1 MTTHGEGSPDGGER
15 ARRIDTS
22 RPSVS
27 RVYDALLGGKDN
39 FRADREVR
47 DRLLAID
54 PQMGRAS
61 WDLRE
66 FLIRVTRFL
75 AGQVG
80 VTQFLDCSVALPST
94 ENVHEVAQRLHRESS
109 VVYVSHDPVVLAHG
123 RALLADNDRTH
134 MAEADYR
141 LPRQVIEHPTVA
153 KYIDFEQPV
162 ALYQVGTMRYVPD
175 EWDPVGIMAGYIDAL
190 PSGSCLA
197 LAHLLDPGPQHEL
210 HELARTVR
218 QVAREYGM
226 GSFSRSREKILAML
240 DGLELLEPGLV
251 PLADW
256 WPDGPRLRPLAPM
269 QRLALG
275 AVGRKP

>member
-1 MTTHGEGSPDGGER
+1 MTTHGEDTPDGGDG

-22 RPSVS
+22 GPSVS

-47 DRLLAID
+47 DKLLAID
-54 PQMGRAS
+54 PRMGQAS
-61 WDLRE
+61 WDLRD
-66 FLIRVTRFL
+66 FMIRVTRYL
-75 AGQVG
+75 AGEVG
-80 VTQFLDCSVALPST
+80 VTQFLDCSVSLPST
-94 ENVHEVAQRLHRESS
+94 ENVHDVAQRLNREST
-109 VVYVSHDPVVLAHG
+109 VVYISRDPVVLAHG

-141 LPRQVIEHPTVA
+141 RVRQVIEHPTVA
-153 KYIDFEQPV
+153 KYVDFNQPV
-162 ALYQVGTMRYVPD
+162 ALYHVGTMRYVPD

-190 PSGSCLA
+190 PSGSFVA
-197 LAHLLDPGPQHEL
+197 LAHLLDPGPEHEL
-210 HELARTVR
+210 HELAMKVR
-218 QVAREYGM
+218 QVAQDYGM

-240 DGLELLEPGLV
+240 HGLQLLEPGLV

-256 WPDGPRLRPLAPM
+256 WPDGPRPGPLAPM

-275 AVGRKP
+275 AVGQKP

>member
-1 MTTHGEGSPDGGER
+1 
-15 ARRIDTS
+15 
-22 RPSVS
+22 
-27 RVYDALLGGKDN
+27 VYDALLGGKDN
-39 FRADREVR
+39 FRPDREAR

-61 WDLRE
+61 WDLRD

-75 AGQVG
+75 AGEVG
-80 VTQFLDCSVALPST
+80 VTQFLDCSVTLPST
-94 ENVHEVAQRLHRESS
+94 ENVHEVAQRLNREST
-109 VVYVSHDPVVLAHG
+109 VVYVSRDPVVLAHG

-141 LPRQVIEHPTVA
+141 RPRQVIEHPTVA
-153 KYIDFEQPV
+153 KHLDFEQPV
-162 ALYQVGTMRYVPD
+162 ALYHAGTLRYVPD
-175 EWDPVGIMAGYIDAL
+175 KWDPVGIMAGYIDAL
-190 PSGSCLA
+190 PSGSYVA
-197 LAHLLDPGPQHEL
+197 LAHLLEPGAGHEL
-210 HELARTVR
+210 HELATKVR
-218 QVAREYGM
+218 QVAQEYGI

-240 DGLELLEPGLV
+240 HGLQLLEPGLV